1 MLKKYTKKCTN
12 KFGNIKVIFVYLCC
26 NYSLTKKL
34 IMANPEIHSKSSV
47 KRWGGKISDYL
58 DIHILIDSPKSTMN
72 NNSSRLLTHNT
83 WFAYHI
89 IPKIFG
95 YNITNSDGKS
105 VDTVDVAMLHISEDF
120 RHKFIPT
127 PQDYLKHL
135 DVQPWMCNGIK
146 DLGSIEAQKRSE
158 ELLERIRLENET

>member
-1 MLKKYTKKCTN
+1 
-12 KFGNIKVIFVYLCC
+12 
-26 NYSLTKKL
+26 
-34 IMANPEIHSKSSV
+34 MANPLVHSKSSV
-47 KRWGGKISDYL
+47 KRWGGKVEDYL
-58 DIHILIDSPKSTMN
+58 SIHELIDSPKSTMN

-105 VDTVDVAMLHISEDF
+105 VDTVDVAMLHIAEDF
-120 RHKFIPT
+120 RMKFVPT

-146 DLGSIEAQKRSE
+146 DLGSKEGTEIVKNLNQKLKRKKK
-158 ELLERIRLENET
+158 